1 MDLLKSLLG
10 SVDPMEIAKRA
21 ITGLTANAAAPVFE
35 EFFLHKMQ
43 AAGRIRLGDH
53 LIAAGNGLKEGR
65 VKDASAELAKVV
77 GEVKL

>member
-10 SVDPMEIAKRA
+10 SVDPLEIAKRA
-21 ITGLTANAAAPVFE
+21 LTGLSANAAAPVFA
-35 EFFLHKMQ
+35 EFFNHKMN

-53 LIAAGNGLKEGR
+53 LIAAGNGLKSGH
-65 VKDASAELAKVV
+65 VKEASDELAKVI